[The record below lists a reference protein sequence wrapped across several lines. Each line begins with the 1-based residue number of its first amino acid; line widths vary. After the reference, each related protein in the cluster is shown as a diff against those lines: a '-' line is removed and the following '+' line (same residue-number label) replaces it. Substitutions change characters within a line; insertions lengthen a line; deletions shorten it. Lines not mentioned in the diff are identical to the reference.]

1 MTRNTVC
8 TACTPSSAW
17 TTSNPSRVST
27 DDTMRRRVGL
37 SSAITTVG
45 IGATLSSPDET
56 AHGLDELVLVEF
68 CLQQVRTRAGLETC
82 TLVVVA
88 AARGHDDHRHLL
100 PPARAADGA
109 GQRKAVHAGHLDVGD
124 DEVGRVVLQPRG
136 AVQPVDGRH
145 DVVTGAF
152 EDDPLE
158 LADTDRVL
166 DDEDPGSATCRLAPA
181 GRFREVGARD
191 GRAPDAVG
199 HQLTQVDE
207 THDGAVTVDRRAAHQ
222 RQPAEEGTHV
232 LDDELQLA
240 LETIDGPGDL
250 PVGVPHHYGRL
261 RLTAAGGVE
270 GRAEVE
276 K

>member
-45 IGATLSSPDET
+45 MGATLSSPDET

-68 CLQQVRTRAGLETC
+68 GLQQVCTGAGLEAGA
-82 TLVVVA
+82 LVVVA
-88 AARGHDDHRHLL
+88 AARGHDDHGHLL
-100 PPARAADGA
+100 PPACAADGA
-109 GQRKAVHAGHLDVGD
+109 GQGEAVHAGHLDVGD
-124 DEVGRVVLQPRG
+124 DEVGGVVLESRG
-136 AVQPVDGRH
+136 AVPPVAGGH

-158 LADTDRVL
+158 LADTARVL
-166 DDEDPGSATCRLAPA
+166 DDEHLGSATCRFTSA
-181 GRFREVGARD
+181 GRFRDVGACD
-191 GRAPDAVG
+191 GRGARAVG
-199 HQLTQVDE
+199 HQLTKVDE
-207 THDGAVTVDRRAAHQ
+207 AHDRAVTVDRRAAHQ

-232 LDDELQLA
+232 LDDELELA
-240 LETIDGPGDL
+240 LEAVDGPGDL
-250 PVGVPHHYGRL
+250 SVGVPHHHRRL
-261 RLTAAGGVE
+261 RLA
-270 GRAEVE
+270 
-276 K
+276 